1 MAVYAAFGSVS
12 NERNVRSR
20 KKYRSSTGVSVFEK
34 DLIEDAAED
43 GTPPWLTQEEFL
55 EKYRVHRD
63 SFHLL
68 VDKIRDHS
76 VFQSL
81 HGKKKQ
87 KPVAFQ
93 LMVFLFYVGTSGS
106 GSSNPRLRSMFGIGR
121 GTAELYKRRCVK
133 AIRSLRP
140 DAISWPDET
149 EREEIAKRVMAEYGW
164 LQCIAVAD
172 GTLFPLTYAP
182 QSKDAPDYHGR
193 KHMYSLSVM
202 IVNDDRRK
210 IRAYMPSQTAKALLL
225 LSKHREDMHSHLNR
239 KLLIRKLGISVSHL
253 NTQLECSRHAFHSYV
268 RFL

>member
-1 MAVYAAFGSVS
+1 MPRSSDRKRLLKALEREVIRRNEAAYIRERDAALAAELRNEFGVGLPSGAESTGSYEEMVDMAVYAAFESVS
-12 NERNVRSR
+12 NERYVRSR

-34 DLIEDAAED
+34 DLIEDDAED

-81 HGKKKQ
+81 HGKSKQ

-149 EREEIAKRVMAEYGW
+149 E
-164 LQCIAVAD
+164 
-172 GTLFPLTYAP
+172 
-182 QSKDAPDYHGR
+182 
-193 KHMYSLSVM
+193 
-202 IVNDDRRK
+202 
-210 IRAYMPSQTAKALLL
+210 
-225 LSKHREDMHSHLNR
+225 
-239 KLLIRKLGISVSHL
+239 
-253 NTQLECSRHAFHSYV
+253 
-268 RFL
+268 